1 MVTNLTGDALS
12 SNSIHLSWNLP
23 NQPGLSEETQYYIVH
38 CIEVQSN
45 DEWTFF
51 AVKSHATI
59 ISLLPY
65 NYYKCR
71 VAIVGNVTYQYS
83 HNVTV
88 MTLQAGMYMYSY
100 YYV

>member
-1 MVTNLTGDALS
+1 MVVNLTADVLS
-12 SNSIHLSWNLP
+12 STSIYLSWNLP
-23 NQPGLSEETQYYIVH
+23 NQPGLSKELEYYIVH
-38 CIEVQSN
+38 CIEVQSG

-65 NYYKCR
+65 NDYKCR
-71 VAIVGNVTYQYS
+71 VAIVGNATYQYS

-88 MTLQAGMYMYSY
+88 MTLQAGMSMY
-100 YYV
+100 